1 MKVVFINRELE
12 YIYEFGDEPGKPKFP
27 PEVVKGFIRKI
38 NLLLDIKST
47 AELRLFKGARYEKLS
62 GNLKGFESIRINDQ
76 FRIILQIRTEEG
88 NDSSEE
94 AAFIFDIADY
104 HK

>member
-1 MKVVFINRELE
+1 LFYQENQFI
-12 YIYEFGDEPGKPKFP
+12 
-27 PEVVKGFIRKI
+27 
-38 NLLLDIKST
+38 LDINSS
-47 AELRLFKGARYEKLS
+47 AELRLFKGARCEKLS

-88 NDSSEE
+88 NDTSEE
-94 AAFIFDIADY
+94 AAFIFDITDY